1 METRLAE
8 FMEAHGI
15 TSEQLATK
23 AGVAVSTV
31 EGARTGRTD
40 PTRPSIVWMAGAAS
54 AILRRRVQARELF
67 DLGDDDD

>member
-23 AGVAVSTV
+23 AGVGVSTV